1 MDEDLMDENGEL
13 MDEDMEGM
21 EHGSGSEDEEKPPE
35 VIVPVKE
42 KKGKKKGAGKAGAK
56 GKSPKK
62 GEQSNEPAL
71 QT

>member
-1 MDEDLMDENGEL
+1 MNDDNMEL

-21 EHGSGSEDEEKPPE
+21 EHGSGSEDEERPPE

-42 KKGKKKGAGKAGAK
+42 KKGKKKGAASKAGAK

-62 GEQSNEPAL
+62 GGEGMEPTL

>member
-1 MDEDLMDENGEL
+1 

-42 KKGKKKGAGKAGAK
+42 KKGKKKGAGAK
-56 GKSPKK
+56 RSVGNA
-62 GEQSNEPAL
+62 Q
-71 QT
+71 